1 MSFHHSPKIV
11 TDGLVLCLDA
21 ANKKSYSGSGT
32 IWKDLVGSN
41 NGTLVGGVSYSSKN
55 SGIFLLDGI
64 DGYITIPIDLTSTK
78 YTIIAAARYTGVTNN
93 RIISSNSNN
102 WLLGWWFGQTNKYYA
117 EGWVSPDSGG
127 STETSWI
134 IYAGTGD
141 PTADLWSLYRDGK
154 LIVTPNNQGSSGP
167 SGIRI
172 GTSGVYTG
180 EISKCEVS
188 FIIVYNRVLSSAEIL
203 QNYNALKGRFNL

>member
-1 MSFHHSPKIV
+1 MSFHHSPKVV
-11 TDGLVLCLDA
+11 TDGLILYLDA

-32 IWKDLVGSN
+32 FWKDLVSSN

-78 YTIIAAARYTGVTNN
+78 HTIIAAARYTGVNNN

-102 WLLGWWFGQTNKYYA
+102 WLLGWWNGQTDKYYA
-117 EGWVSPDSGG
+117 EGWVSSSGG
-127 STETSWI
+127 GSAETNWL

-141 PTADLWSLYRDGK
+141 PTADLWSLYRNGK

-188 FIIVYNRVLSSAEIL
+188 FIIAYNRVLTSEEIL